1 MRRDRIFD
9 SALIGT
15 VSIALAAVFVW
26 SGVRQLQGLETVAM
40 QVSMLDGFPAWMR
53 IMVGLI
59 EIAGA
64 VALLIP
70 ATSVFAALILAVVT
84 IPSILG
90 TIIYGGGAAGIW
102 MPLAI
107 LAGLL
112 LVAWRR
118 SPGVLH
124 ARWEQF
130 ASAPHPLLYD
140 GVKAGLLGAIVIAV
154 WFLIL
159 DTIDG
164 RPFFTPVT
172 LGRGLVNILAPGQ
185 PVVPP
190 LVLVLAYTAFHFAA
204 FIVVGLLAS
213 LVVAAADREPSVLF
227 AFLLLF
233 VVTEVGIYTL
243 VAILDVASPLGAHA
257 WLPIMIGNLIAIVC
271 MGAFFWRGHRG
282 LGERFRH
289 SLDIEP
295 SLTDEFR
302 APPPLPTGMPR
313 PMRR

>member
-9 SALIGT
+9 STLIGT
-15 VSIALAAVFVW
+15 ASIALAALFVW
-26 SGVRQLQGLETVAM
+26 AGIRQLTGLETVAM
-40 QVSMLDGFPAWMR
+40 QATMLDGFPAWMR
-53 IMVGLI
+53 VMVGII
-59 EIAGA
+59 EIVGA
-64 VALLIP
+64 VGLLIP

-84 IPSILG
+84 IPSVVG
-90 TIIYGGGAAGIW
+90 QIIYGGGRIW
-102 MPLAI
+102 LPLAI

-130 ASAPHPLLYD
+130 ARAPHPLLYD
-140 GVKAGLLGAIVIAV
+140 GVKAGILGAAVIAV

-172 LGRGLVNILAPGQ
+172 LGRGLVNILAPGEPAVS
-185 PVVPP
+185 PVV
-190 LVLVLAYTAFHFAA
+190 LLLAYTVFHFAA
-204 FIVVGLLAS
+204 FVVVGLVAS
-213 LVVAAADREPSVLF
+213 LVVAAADREPSILF

-243 VAILDVASPLGAHA
+243 VAILDVATPLGAHA
-257 WLPIMIGNLIAIVC
+257 WLPIMVGNLIAIVT

-282 LGERFRH
+282 LSERFRH
-289 SLDIEP
+289 ALDREP
-295 SLTDEFR
+295 GTVDELM
-302 APPPLPTGMPR
+302 APPVLP
-313 PMRR
+313 PMVRRQ